1 MVRLDGNIEKTAP
14 IIVEDEPEEILLS
27 LLVNST
33 VDTIIQTEII
43 LLGAEMNKY
52 RRQISTQMLASEDET
67 LMQMANLENFCEAF
81 TKGWKAWKSSGE
93 EEAFQVVS
101 TRMLQ

>member
-1 MVRLDGNIEKTAP
+1 
-14 IIVEDEPEEILLS
+14 
-27 LLVNST
+27 
-33 VDTIIQTEII
+33 
-43 LLGAEMNKY
+43 
-52 RRQISTQMLASEDET
+52 MLASEDET

-101 TRMLQ
+101 TRMLQWKHRRL